1 MKIKMVQDVRSDLP
15 FLSTPGTILR
25 FGKIYEATANKQGA
39 VCGKCENGEMLG
51 VRPGE
56 FEFVSLPK
64 WLYDKWKPV
73 FPWSVDG
80 AIIEEQEVQDGE
92 M

>member
-1 MKIKMVQDVRSDLP
+1 MQIKMVMDVRSDLP

-25 FGKIYEATANKQGA
+25 FGKIYDASANKHGA

-64 WLYDKWKPV
+64 WLYDKWAPA
-73 FPWSVDG
+73 FPWSVEN
-80 AIIEEQEVQDGE
+80 AIIEAEEGE
-92 M
+92 

>member
-25 FGKIYEATANKQGA
+25 FGKVSEGYANKNGA
-39 VCGKCENGEMLG
+39 VSARCENGEILG

-64 WLYDKWKPV
+64 WLYDKWAPA
-73 FPWSVDG
+73 FPWSVEN
-80 AIIEEQEVQDGE
+80 ATIEAEEG
-92 M
+92 

>member
-1 MKIKMVQDVRSDLP
+1 MKIKMIKEVRSDLP

-25 FGKIYEATANKQGA
+25 IGMVYDATANKNGA
-39 VCGKCENGEMLG
+39 VCGRCANGELLG

-64 WLYDKWKPV
+64 WLYDKWAPA
-73 FPWSVDG
+73 FPWSVEN
-80 AIIEEQEVQDGE
+80 AIIEAEEGE
-92 M
+92 R

>member
-1 MKIKMVQDVRSDLP
+1 MRIKMVQDVRSDLP

-25 FGKIYEATANKQGA
+25 FGKIYDASANNHGA

-64 WLYDKWKPV
+64 WLYDIWAPV
-73 FPWSVDG
+73 FPWSVAN
-80 AIIEEQEVQDGE
+80 AIIEAEGE
-92 M
+92 EE

>member
-1 MKIKMVQDVRSDLP
+1 MRIKMVQDVRSDLP

-25 FGKIYEATANKQGA
+25 FGKIYDASANKHGA

-64 WLYDKWKPV
+64 WLYNIWAPV
-73 FPWSVDG
+73 FPWSV
-80 AIIEEQEVQDGE
+80 ANAVIEAEGE
-92 M
+92 GE